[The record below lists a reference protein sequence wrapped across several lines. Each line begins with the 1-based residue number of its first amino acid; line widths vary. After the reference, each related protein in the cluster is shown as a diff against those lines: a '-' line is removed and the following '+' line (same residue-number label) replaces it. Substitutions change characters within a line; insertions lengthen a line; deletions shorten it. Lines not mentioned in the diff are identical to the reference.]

1 MKGLFAF
8 ILRKFT
14 SSARRRQARARSD
27 SHYEID
33 GASHCFMSKLSMAR
47 MFYPAQ
53 GGAAS
58 VTRLLSKFR
67 LIRETDNRWIATSAS
82 LVWEPL
88 TRN

>member
-1 MKGLFAF
+1 MKSLFAF
-8 ILRKFT
+8 IRQKITF
-14 SSARRRQARARSD
+14 SAHRSQPRVELD

-33 GASHCFMSKLSMAR
+33 GASDFFMSKLSMTR
-47 MFYPAQ
+47 MLHPAQ

-58 VTRLLSKFR
+58 VTRFLSKFR
-67 LIRETDNRWIATSAS
+67 LIRKTDNRWIATSAS